1 MFKTI
6 QNSKV
11 NLLFFENNGIDPKN
25 YFHQLNQI
33 KNKNNN
39 NIKTTKPNESLKV
52 NSPQNLLSLSKESS
66 NSFSVS
72 ESEEKTN
79 EIKDNKNCDE
89 FIFPLTDFDIF
100 DYSKYNQISTQND
113 DDEIYYEEN
122 KKEKKSKIGQD
133 NVDEDNKS
141 TCPTEPNQNLIELV
155 KKAKIDKNERKRTNN
170 YLRYNNSIKNNKNNK
185 NYKNRKSPSSTK
197 IIRERS
203 RTKYN

>member
-1 MFKTI
+1 M
-6 QNSKV
+6 
-11 NLLFFENNGIDPKN
+11 
-25 YFHQLNQI
+25 
-33 KNKNNN
+33 
-39 NIKTTKPNESLKV
+39 
-52 NSPQNLLSLSKESS
+52 
-66 NSFSVS
+66 
-72 ESEEKTN
+72 
-79 EIKDNKNCDE
+79 
-89 FIFPLTDFDIF
+89 TDFDIF

>member
-66 NSFSVS
+66 NSFSFS
-72 ESEEKTN
+72 EFEEKTN

-122 KKEKKSKIGQD
+122 KKSKIGQD

>member
-11 NLLFFENNGIDPKN
+11 NLLFFENNRIDPKN

-33 KNKNNN
+33 KNKNNKNN

-72 ESEEKTN
+72 EFEEKTN

-89 FIFPLTDFDIF
+89 FIFPLPYFDIY
-100 DYSKYNQISTQND
+100 DYSKYNQTQND

-133 NVDEDNKS
+133 NVDEENNS
-141 TCPTEPNQNLIELV
+141 TSPTEPNQNLIELV